1 MVPVCRRRGYHVG
14 SRTGGRMDEK
24 DQERAGDAAEEM
36 DRLAR
41 ESYRAAVDR
50 AFDVQKSGMRLSR
63 RFFENWVETLEDH
76 AELNRR
82 TMQGLTELV
91 REQREV
97 FREMSRDSL
106 DAYDGFVDSLSTYHE
121 EVSEEPED

>member
-1 MVPVCRRRGYHVG
+1 
-14 SRTGGRMDEK
+14 MDEK
-24 DQERAGDAAEEM
+24 DARRAGDTAEEL

-41 ESYRAAVDR
+41 ESYKTAVNQ
-50 AFDVQKSGMRLSR
+50 AFEAQKSGIRLSR

-82 TMQGLTELV
+82 TMQSLTELM

-97 FREMSRDSL
+97 FQQLSRESL
-106 DAYDGFVDSLSTYHE
+106 DAYDGFVDSLSAYYD
-121 EVSEEPED
+121 EVSRDLER

>member
-1 MVPVCRRRGYHVG
+1 
-14 SRTGGRMDEK
+14 MDEK
-24 DQERAGDAAEEM
+24 DAKRAGDAAEEL

-41 ESYRAAVDR
+41 ESYGAAVNR

-63 RFFENWVETLEDH
+63 RFFEDWIETLEDH

-82 TMQGLTELV
+82 TMRGLTDLI

-97 FREMSRDSL
+97 FREMSRESL
-106 DAYDGFVDSLSTYHE
+106 DAYDGFVDSLSTYYE
-121 EVSEEPED
+121 EVSPETED

>member
-1 MVPVCRRRGYHVG
+1 
-14 SRTGGRMDEK
+14 MDEK
-24 DQERAGDAAEEM
+24 GANRAGEAADEM
-36 DRLAR
+36 ERLAR

-63 RFFENWVETLEDH
+63 RFFENWIETLEGH

-97 FREMSRDSL
+97 FRVMSRESL
-106 DAYDGFVDSLSTYHE
+106 DAYDGFVDSLATYHE
-121 EVSEEPED
+121 EVSEETED

>member
-1 MVPVCRRRGYHVG
+1 
-14 SRTGGRMDEK
+14 MDEK
-24 DQERAGDAAEEM
+24 DVNRAAEEM
-36 DRLAR
+36 DKLAR

-63 RFFENWVETLEDH
+63 RFFENWIEILEDH

-82 TMQGLTELV
+82 TMQGLAELI

-97 FREMSRDSL
+97 FRKMSQESL
-106 DAYDGFVDSLSTYHE
+106 DAYDGFVDSLASYYE
-121 EVSEEPED
+121 EISEETED

>member
-1 MVPVCRRRGYHVG
+1 
-14 SRTGGRMDEK
+14 MDEK
-24 DQERAGDAAEEM
+24 DQEQARDATEEM

-63 RFFENWVETLEDH
+63 RFFENWVETLEDQ
-76 AELNRR
+76 AQLNRR
-82 TMQGLTELV
+82 TMQGLTQLV

-97 FREMSRDSL
+97 FHQLSHESL
-106 DAYDGFVDSLSTYHE
+106 DAYDGFVDSLSSYYK
-121 EVSEEPED
+121 EVADDSED

>member
-1 MVPVCRRRGYHVG
+1 
-14 SRTGGRMDEK
+14 MDEK
-24 DQERAGDAAEEM
+24 DTNRAGDASEEL
-36 DRLAR
+36 DSLAR
-41 ESYRAAVDR
+41 ESYRAAVDQ

-63 RFFENWVETLEDH
+63 RFFENWIETLEDH

-82 TMQGLTELV
+82 TMRGLTELV

-106 DAYDGFVDSLSTYHE
+106 DAYDGFVDSLASYYE
-121 EVSEEPED
+121 EVSEETED

>member
-1 MVPVCRRRGYHVG
+1 
-14 SRTGGRMDEK
+14 MDEK
-24 DQERAGDAAEEM
+24 DQERARDASEEM
-36 DRLAR
+36 DRLSR

-63 RFFENWVETLEDH
+63 RFFENWLETLEDH

-97 FREMSRDSL
+97 FREMSRESL
-106 DAYDGFVDSLSTYHE
+106 EAYDGFVDSLASYTE
-121 EVSEEPED
+121 EIWEDGED

>member
-1 MVPVCRRRGYHVG
+1 
-14 SRTGGRMDEK
+14 MDEK
-24 DQERAGDAAEEM
+24 DTSRAGEASEELE
-36 DRLAR
+36 RLSR

-50 AFDVQKSGMRLSR
+50 AFDVQKSGIRLSR
-63 RFFENWVETLEDH
+63 RFFENWIETLEGH

-97 FREMSRDSL
+97 FRVMSRESL
-106 DAYDGFVDSLSTYHE
+106 DAYDGFVDSLATYHE
-121 EVSEEPED
+121 EVSEETED

>member
-1 MVPVCRRRGYHVG
+1 
-14 SRTGGRMDEK
+14 MDEK
-24 DQERAGDAAEEM
+24 DTNRAGEASEEL

-63 RFFENWVETLEDH
+63 RFFENWLETLEEH

-91 REQREV
+91 REHQEV
-97 FREMSRDSL
+97 FREMSRESL
-106 DAYDGFVDSLSTYHE
+106 EAYDDFVDSLASYYE
-121 EVSEEPED
+121 EVSEETED

>member
-1 MVPVCRRRGYHVG
+1 
-14 SRTGGRMDEK
+14 MDEK
-24 DQERAGDAAEEM
+24 DTSRAGEASEELE
-36 DRLAR
+36 RLSR

-63 RFFENWVETLEDH
+63 RFFENWIETLEGH

-97 FREMSRDSL
+97 FRVMSRESL
-106 DAYDGFVDSLSTYHE
+106 DAYDGFVDSLATYYE
-121 EVSEEPED
+121 EVSEETED